1 MARVMRH
8 ASFILGT
15 VLGLGLAG
23 CSTGSALPQTQSP
36 TPSAVLYHQYTSAAV
51 LQHRIMN
58 RPPLELLDESGEAL
72 VLDLAR
78 AQNCLASRTGNL
90 ELAAKTQALIVA
102 YIELHLDNES
112 APSRA
117 FHRGARRATV
127 DAIATQQ
134 GTASS
139 YFLGCTMRDLRK
151 WQDPDTENRQGPS
164 GPSGRTQRDYY
175 GTGLPWNQSS
185 RSVAG
190 GVIR

>member
-15 VLGLGLAG
+15 VLGLAG
-23 CSTGSALPQTQSP
+23 CSTGSALPQRQG
-36 TPSAVLYHQYTSAAV
+36 PSASTALYHQYASAAI

-78 AQNCLASRTGNL
+78 AQNCLASRTGNI
-90 ELAAKTQALIVA
+90 ELAETTQTLLVA
-102 YIELHLDNES
+102 YIELHLDNGS

-127 DAIATQQ
+127 DAEATQQ
-134 GTASS
+134 GIATP
-139 YFLGCTMRDLRK
+139 YFLGCSIQPPSSGVRRGGYRGPYGPTQ
-151 WQDPDTENRQGPS
+151 QDH
-164 GPSGRTQRDYY
+164 Y
-175 GTGLPWNQSS
+175 GTGLPWNQRS
-185 RSVAG
+185 RSVPG